1 MKKSLIALVV
11 LAVGAC
17 SVTEPQTPFKTDG
30 NATENFER
38 MEKDFI
44 PGADR
49 TIWENKRDT
58 TGAPAG
64 TESAQRLYTYSDNKF
79 LASAYFSVNVPQE
92 GDDSATTVNSQY
104 SVAPMVEAPV
114 ALDGY
119 TVEARDNNTG
129 SMVTVDLD
137 KGYSIY
143 TTDNSRATGGS
154 ASAPRANES
163 LSYSLIWIDGNTA
176 SEFGY
181 ARVDTVAKTIE
192 LQDTTPT
199 VYTKI

>member
-11 LAVGAC
+11 LTVVVGAC
-17 SVTEPQTPFKTDG
+17 SVTDPQTPFDTAG

-49 TIWENKRDT
+49 TIWETKADT

-64 TESAQRLYTYSDNKF
+64 TEYAQRLYTYSDNKF
-79 LASAYFSVNVPQE
+79 LANAYVSVSVPQE
-92 GDDSATTVNSQY
+92 GDDAATSVSSSY
-104 SVAPMVEAPV
+104 GVAPMVGAPV

-119 TVEARDNNTG
+119 TVTDG
-129 SMVTVDLD
+129 SVTVTLD
-137 KGYSIY
+137 KGYRIY

-154 ASAPRANES
+154 ASAPRANSS
-163 LSYSLIWIDGNTA
+163 LEYSLIWINGDTLSELNGN
-176 SEFGY
+176 
-181 ARVDTVAKTIE
+181 VDTEAKTIRLYNGNE
-192 LQDTTPT
+192 PT
-199 VYTKI
+199 VYTKK

>member
-49 TIWENKRDT
+49 TIWETKEDT

-64 TESAQRLYTYSDNKF
+64 TESAERLYTYSDNKF
-79 LASAYFSVNVPQE
+79 LANAYVSVRAPE
-92 GDDSATTVNSQY
+92 AGDESATSVSSQY
-104 SVAPMVEAPV
+104 SVAPMVGAPV

-119 TVEARDNNTG
+119 TVEARDDTG
-129 SMVTVDLD
+129 NMVPVTLD

-143 TTDNSRATGGS
+143 TTDQSRAIGGS
-154 ASAPRANES
+154 ASNPRANGS
-163 LSYSLIWIDGNTA
+163 LNYSLIWIDGNTV
-176 SEFGY
+176 STLNGD
-181 ARVDTVAKTIE
+181 VDTEAKTIE
-192 LQDTTPT
+192 LYGSTPT

>member
-49 TIWENKRDT
+49 TIWETKEDT

-64 TESAQRLYTYSDNKF
+64 TESAERLYTYSDNKF
-79 LASAYFSVNVPQE
+79 LANAYVSVRAPE
-92 GDDSATTVNSQY
+92 AGDESATSVSSQY
-104 SVAPMVEAPV
+104 SVAPMVGAPV
-114 ALDGY
+114 AIEGY
-119 TVEARDNNTG
+119 TVEARDNTG
-129 SMVTVDLD
+129 SLVPVNLD

-143 TTDNSRATGGS
+143 ITDNSRATSGS
-154 ASAPRANES
+154 ATAPRANES
-163 LSYSLIWIDGNTA
+163 LSYSLIWINGDTL
-176 SEFGY
+176 SELNGD
-181 ARVDTVAKTIE
+181 VDTEAKTIQLYNGTE
-192 LQDTTPT
+192 PT
-199 VYTKI
+199 VYAKK

>member
-11 LAVGAC
+11 LTVGAC
-17 SVTEPQTPFKTDG
+17 SVTEPTTPFDTAG

-49 TIWENKRDT
+49 TIWETKEDT

-64 TESAQRLYTYSDNKF
+64 TEVAERLYTYSDNKF
-79 LASAYFSVNVPQE
+79 LANASVCVSVPQE
-92 GDDSATTVNSQY
+92 GDDSATTVNSY
-104 SVAPMVEAPV
+104 YNVAPMVGAPV
-114 ALDGY
+114 AIEGY
-119 TVEARDNNTG
+119 A
-129 SMVTVDLD
+129 VTDRNGVVVTTLD

-143 TTDNSRATGGS
+143 ITDQSRATGGS
-154 ASAPRANES
+154 ATAPRANES
-163 LSYSLIWIDGNTA
+163 LSYSLIWINDNTA
-176 SEFGY
+176 SQFSY
-181 ARVDTVAKTIE
+181 ARVDTEAQTIQ
-192 LQDTTPT
+192 LQDSTPT